1 MIQRK
6 IALATAVFSL
16 TATSFANPGLTTIRD
31 VLYRVDGNPFEGSI
45 TIAWSSLNTGST
57 SSIGMPVRTR
67 IHHGKLNVRLV
78 NLTEVPAYYSVK
90 YRSARTDEVMEVWG
104 VPASP
109 TPLRVKDVRVPAAN
123 QPSTTVRAAAMQP
136 AASTP
141 VRAAAMQP
149 TASTTVRAAA
159 MQPTAVQPAAATIPE
174 SSVINLVSDLGARPV
189 EGPLFVAGRAAII
202 DSMGAIDGASGN
214 LSACLHVDGSSGP
227 CGTSPAFV
235 DEEVPAGTV
244 NGSNAT
250 FTTSA
255 SATPPT
261 SLALYRNGI
270 VQKAGL
276 DYRVS
281 GNTISFLAGSVPQAG
296 DTLLASY
303 RVASAGATRGAV
315 GAEVLCS
322 GTGTTTSST
331 TIAVLGSCNVP
342 GGTLQPGDRVK
353 ISFDYS
359 HKGSL
364 TAGFDISVHWG
375 TTQLL
380 LRGAGASE
388 TLVSG
393 WAEAGADATGSQLSI
408 QSWGTALPAVTSL
421 KSTSDSFASP
431 ILLTFQG
438 DMAATTTD
446 TLTLR
451 NFSVVRYPKVP

>member
-90 YRSARTDEVMEVWG
+90 YHSDRTDEVMEVWG

-136 AASTP
+136 AA
-141 VRAAAMQP
+141 
-149 TASTTVRAAA
+149 
-159 MQPTAVQPAAATIPE
+159 VQPAVATIPE

-189 EGPLFVAGRAAII
+189 EGPLFVPGRAAII

-281 GNTISFLAGSVPQAG
+281 GSTISFLAGSVPQAG

-303 RVASAGATRGAV
+303 RVASAGVTQGAV
-315 GAEVLCS
+315 GAQVLCS
-322 GTGTTTSST
+322 DTGTTTSST

-342 GGTLQPGDRVK
+342 GGTLHPGDRVK

-408 QSWGTALPAVTSL
+408 QSWGTALPAVTGL

-438 DMAATTTD
+438 GMAATTTD